1 MANKELDRKYAVK
14 YIPKDLKLDKII
26 NIKQSFIY
34 HDKLTLVRLR
44 KIATKCND
52 SGPKTEYIYTVKT
65 QGDIDYTQN
74 GNLATRYEIESHIT
88 EEEYSKLLNRQISNT
103 IDKTRTVIEL
113 EGNLKAE
120 MDIFHGYLEGLIVV
134 EVEFED
140 EEHANK
146 FEKPD
151 WFGEEVGYQILSNR
165 KLSEMTKEEFESK
178 VDKDFM
184 ENNKKVLE
192 ELKNNIVINFFIF

>member
-1 MANKELDRKYAVK
+1 MANKEIERKYAVK

-34 HDKLTLVRLR
+34 HDKMTLVRLR
-44 KIATKCND
+44 KITTKCND
-52 SGPKTEYIYTVKT
+52 SESKTEYIYTVKT

-74 GNLATRYEIESHIT
+74 GSLATRYEIESHIT

-103 IDKTRTVIEL
+103 IDKTRIVIEL
-113 EGNLKAE
+113 EENLKAE

-140 EEHANK
+140 EENANK

-192 ELKNNIVINFFIF
+192 ELKNNKVINFFIF